1 MSAKKS
7 GGTGA
12 RLKAKNQAMA
22 AEMKRL
28 GIERKVARC
37 PVCNKVVGLNTIAQ
51 HIGSCK
57 G

>member
-7 GGTGA
+7 GGTGT

-28 GIERKVARC
+28 GVERKVARC
-37 PVCNKVVGLNTIAQ
+37 PVCNKIVALNGIAT
-51 HIGSCK
+51 HINTCK